1 VPDDLLFT
9 AMANPVRR
17 RLLELLRDGSQT
29 AGALAAQF
37 DLSRPAVSEHLQ
49 VLRRASL
56 VREEARGRERHYHLT
71 AEPLS
76 TVSDWLH
83 PFERYWRDRL
93 RTLSH
98 IMEEDP
104 DDRDDSR

>member
-1 VPDDLLFT
+1 MLDDLLFT

-17 RLLELLRDGSQT
+17 RLLELLRDGSRT
-29 AGALAAQF
+29 AGSLAGEFA
-37 DLSRPAVSEHLQ
+37 LSRPAVSEHLQ

-56 VREEARGRERHYHLT
+56 VREEIRGRERHYHLT
-71 AEPLS
+71 AEPLGA
-76 TVSDWLH
+76 VSDWLH

-98 IMEEDP
+98 IMEEAP
-104 DDRDDSR
+104 NDRDD